1 MEDEKLEN
9 ENQVL
14 CLVPENNVFLIDWLT
29 VVFHDVSVP
38 YVQALLGMD
47 DPNIPWETERSF
59 RHGYPCRTWYK
70 NITILWG
77 ADDERFYDSDG
88 KKSAAD
94 KVRHDMGICLD
105 MSGQGCRQFESF
117 PGNDWIKLLQD
128 ICDRPKISITR
139 LDLAYDDHIGTLDL
153 HKIALDVRDR
163 NYTSPSKKS
172 MIIWSDDQVNDV
184 QGLTVSVGSK
194 SSDVM
199 VRIYDKA
206 AEREFDDD
214 RHWVRCE
221 IQLRHDRCLPAV
233 VQILDQNHVGRV
245 AAGILRNYLMFRTPD
260 TSDTN
265 KSRWPVAVYWDKV
278 LLDMDRVRLWISPGE
293 PYNFSKTEL
302 HLIRQYGQ
310 ALITVE
316 ALNGSLGSFLDACK
330 RTYPNLS
337 KKYQSVVDEFRHNKE
352 LARLEREKHPN
363 LRFGSLVDLDG
374 SYKEYWYAEDIFG
387 DSVNLDL

>member
-1 MEDEKLEN
+1 MEN

-29 VVFHDVSVP
+29 VVFHDVSVSF
-38 YVQALLGMD
+38 VQSILGMD
-47 DPNIPWETERSF
+47 DPTIPWETEYSF
-59 RHGYPCRTWYK
+59 RHGYPCRTYYK

-77 ADDERFYDSDG
+77 ADDERFYKSDSL
-88 KKSAAD
+88 KSASD
-94 KVRHDMGICLD
+94 KVRYDMGICLD

-117 PGNDWIKLLQD
+117 PGNDWLKLLHD
-128 ICDRPKISITR
+128 ICDRSSKTSITR

-153 HKIALDVRDR
+153 YRIALDVRDR

-206 AEREFDDD
+206 AEREFGDD

-221 IQLRHDRCLPAV
+221 IQLRHDRCLPAA
-233 VQILDQNHVGRV
+233 VQIIDQNHVGRV
-245 AAGILRNYLMFRTPD
+245 ASGILRNYLVFRDPQTD
-260 TSDTN
+260 DTN
-265 KSRWPVAVYWDKV
+265 RSRWPVADYWDKV
-278 LLDMDRVRLWISPGE
+278 LLDMERVRLWISPGE
-293 PYNFSKTEL
+293 PYNFSKTQL
-302 HLIRQYGQ
+302 HLIKQYGQ
-310 ALITVE
+310 ALITVK
-316 ALNGSLGSFLDACK
+316 ALNGNLDSFVDACR

-337 KKYQSVVDEFRHNKE
+337 KKYQSVVDEFRRNKD
-352 LARLEREKHPN
+352 LARMERALHPN
-363 LRFGSLVDLDG
+363 LRFGSMVDLDG
-374 SYKEYWYAEDIFG
+374 TYQEYWYAEDIFG
-387 DSVNLDL
+387 DL